1 MEAQFHREL
10 EDRIDRFADRKEII
24 IIRGPRQSG
33 KSTLLRIIGSKIA
46 GRKSSFDLD
55 ILSDRMA
62 LEQSPIEFVK
72 GLGEGKLTLFLDEIQ
87 RMANGGEKLKIIYDN
102 LSDVKVFATGSSSLQ
117 IKSNILNYLVG
128 RALVF
133 ELFTLSFSEFLM
145 AKDSRAYNAFK
156 ERNRS
161 LLEFFKSG
169 SDITKPFLSDALSDL
184 LKEYMIFGGYPEVV
198 KSNDRDTK
206 IALLKNIVSTHMD
219 KDVISFFRVGETQS
233 FANFS
238 KAVSFNTA
246 NQFSLASISRE
257 IGISYSRASEYA
269 NILINTYIM
278 ALIRPFHRNL
288 VTEIKKEPK
297 LYFMDL
303 GFRNSLMDN
312 FSEFDNRDDKGKI
325 AENFVFR
332 ELITLGFDVK
342 YWRTTSKGEVDF
354 VIKNNEEL
362 IPVEVKF
369 GGGTPGKSL
378 HSFID
383 TYKPKKAVIVTK
395 DEFKRQEIGNT
406 IVYWLPI
413 FYL

>member
-10 EDRIDRFADRKEII
+10 EDKVNKFTDRKEMV

-33 KSTLLRIIGSKIA
+33 KTTLLRLISSKIA
-46 GRKSSFDLD
+46 GKKSSLDLD
-55 ILSDRMA
+55 ILSDRLA

-72 GLGEGKLTLFLDEIQ
+72 SLGEGKLTLFLDEIQ
-87 RMANGGEKLKIIYDN
+87 RMENGGEKLKIIYDN
-102 LSDVKVFATGSSSLQ
+102 LSNVKVFATGSSSLQ

-145 AKDSRAYNAFK
+145 AKDVRAHNAFA
-156 ERNRS
+156 ERNKS

-169 SDITKPFLSDALSDL
+169 SDITKPFLSDILSAL
-184 LKEYMIFGGYPEVV
+184 LKEYMVFGGYPEVV
-198 KSNDRDTK
+198 KSTDKDMK
-206 IALLKNIVSTHMD
+206 IALLKNIVSNHMD
-219 KDVISFFRVGETQS
+219 KDVISFFRIAETRS
-233 FANFS
+233 FASFS

-246 NQFSLASISRE
+246 NLFSLASISRE
-257 IGISYSRASEYA
+257 IGISYPRASGYTDV
-269 NILINTYIM
+269 LINTYII
-278 ALIRPFHRNL
+278 ALIRPYHKNL

-312 FSEFDNRDDKGKI
+312 FSDFDNRDDKGKI

-332 ELITLGFDVK
+332 ELITMGFDAK

-354 VIKNNEEL
+354 VIKINEEL
-362 IPVEVKF
+362 IPIEVKL
-369 GGGTPGKSL
+369 GGGALGKSF

-383 TYKPKKAVIVTK
+383 TYGPKKAVIVTK
-395 DEFKRQEIGNT
+395 DEFKKQEIGNT
-406 IVYWLPI
+406 TVYWLPI